1 MVFGVKLTQNVFRF
15 EQVFQDFLDKIGNGT
30 FFLPLRLRIYRGKE
44 DRRPEGLVAVA
55 GANKRSRSKCI
66 MALNDKASA

>member
-30 FFLPLRLRIYRGKE
+30 SFLPQRLRIYRGKE
-44 DRRPEGLVAVA
+44 DKRRKDWVA
-55 GANKRSRSKCI
+55 GAGSKQ
-66 MALNDKASA
+66 AK